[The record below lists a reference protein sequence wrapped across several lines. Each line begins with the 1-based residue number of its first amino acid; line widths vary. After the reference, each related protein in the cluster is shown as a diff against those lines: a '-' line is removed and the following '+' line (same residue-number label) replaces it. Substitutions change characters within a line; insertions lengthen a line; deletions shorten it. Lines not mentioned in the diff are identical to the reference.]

1 MIEDYPLADPRAN
14 KINRFVAAPGV
25 PAPPRRAVMDSRRRM
40 PAPQDANKAVKLSKL
55 DTSLQVTDSPI
66 RCYGMAIFGLS
77 STADI
82 YPREG

>member
-1 MIEDYPLADPRAN
+1 
-14 KINRFVAAPGV
+14 
-25 PAPPRRAVMDSRRRM
+25 MDSRRRM